1 MMDKLGDKLQGIRA
15 AIIDLDGTLIDTA
28 HDFRVAI
35 NAMRE
40 EFGLAPLALDTIL
53 GFVGKGSE
61 NLVRRVL
68 LHDYP
73 ADVAEQK
80 FAAALDAYQRHYAR
94 INGEHSALYPDVT
107 DGLQALKGQ
116 GLRLA
121 CVTNKP
127 VGFAVPLLE
136 KMGLRGFF
144 EVVYGGDSLARKKP
158 DPTPLLQVCT
168 DFDLSPRQVVVIG
181 DSSNDAQAARAAGC
195 PVLLLPYGYN
205 HGDSV
210 QNVDCDG
217 IVSTLMHAAQ
227 LISS

>member
-1 MMDKLGDKLQGIRA
+1 MSSKLKNIRA

-40 EFGLAPLALDTIL
+40 EFGLTPLALDTIL

-68 LHDYP
+68 LNDFSE
-73 ADVAEQK
+73 AETEQK
-80 FAAALDAYQRHYAR
+80 FAEALDTYQRHYER

-107 DGLQALKGQ
+107 AGLQALKDK

-127 VGFAVPLLE
+127 VGFAVPLLD
-136 KMGLRGFF
+136 KMGLRAFF
-144 EVVYGGDSLARKKP
+144 EVIYGGDSFPRKKP
-158 DPTPLLQVCT
+158 DPMPLLQVCK
-168 DFDLSPRQVVVIG
+168 DFDLPPAQVVAIG

-205 HGDSV
+205 HGESV
-210 QNVDCDG
+210 QNVESDG
-217 IVSTLMHAAQ
+217 IVATLMHAAQ
-227 LISS
+227 LIHS